1 MIAPGSP
8 TVRRRRL
15 AAELRGIRESKG
27 KSGDAVAA
35 ALKWSPSKISRYE
48 RARTGLR
55 PREVERLLDY
65 YGITGSQRAL
75 LLGLAEDAAQKGWW
89 EEFADTLAEDYQQ
102 FIGLEHEATSI
113 AIWHVD
119 VVAGLLQTEGYA
131 RHIIGSYSRVEPV
144 APGMIGRL
152 VKVRMQRQQVL
163 DREGLQLLVVLDESV
178 LTRRIGD
185 EAVMYEQL
193 QRLAREADRPNLTMR
208 ILPLN
213 AQHTVFGES
222 FVIFGFGED
231 SDAMLQDVVSTEQ
244 LRSGFTLEGE
254 RETYLHRIAFQML
267 AEASLDPV
275 ASKDL
280 ILQTAQSHWSGAKRH
295 ASA

>member
-1 MIAPGSP
+1 
-8 TVRRRRL
+8 VRRRRL